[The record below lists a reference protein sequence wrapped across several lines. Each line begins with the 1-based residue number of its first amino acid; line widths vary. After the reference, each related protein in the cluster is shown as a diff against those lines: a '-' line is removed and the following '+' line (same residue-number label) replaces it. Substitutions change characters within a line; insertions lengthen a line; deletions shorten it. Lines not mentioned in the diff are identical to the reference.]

1 MYKFYLLYKRRKNKK
16 MNKKST
22 LRSVANDYL
31 THPRQNSGIT
41 LVALVVTIVILL
53 ILAGVSI
60 NLVVGNNGIITQAK
74 KAREETN
81 KSIENE
87 MAQLNKLANDL
98 EAAEKVDYE
107 GGSGNITYTDSDGKT
122 QPLTKSTPAGTK
134 IGTTANIDGQTLD
147 WYLFDVSDDGKT
159 AYLVSTPT
167 YWVPDTTKEVSG
179 AWVPKLESHS
189 NNITGAMRQAIQKKA
204 NLTPDDE
211 YYIYDSNSVTYTPS
225 VNTLSYY
232 KSVNSQWSA
241 NRGSVDFK
249 SLNESEQAA
258 CYLADADIFAGI
270 KDQVNKAD
278 GNLKG
283 KIQTLVGGASAEQ
296 WCKAYNKQTAA
307 KDHQITCEYSTKYA
321 PGYIYIATGEIVGS
335 DIYGAADNNGNT
347 TNNPFYNHSL
357 WWFVSPSGDLERYC
371 VRC

>member
-1 MYKFYLLYKRRKNKK
+1 MNNRENFLKCKNIE
-16 MNKKST
+16 NK
-22 LRSVANDYL
+22 
-31 THPRQNSGIT
+31 GIT
-41 LVALVVTIVILL
+41 LVALVVTIVVLL

-147 WYLFDVSDDGKT
+147 WYLFDVSDDGKN

-179 AWVPKLESHS
+179 A
-189 NNITGAMRQAIQKKA
+189 
-204 NLTPDDE
+204 
-211 YYIYDSNSVTYTPS
+211 
-225 VNTLSYY
+225 
-232 KSVNSQWSA
+232 
-241 NRGSVDFK
+241 
-249 SLNESEQAA
+249 
-258 CYLADADIFAGI
+258 
-270 KDQVNKAD
+270 
-278 GNLKG
+278 
-283 KIQTLVGGASAEQ
+283 
-296 WCKAYNKQTAA
+296 
-307 KDHQITCEYSTKYA
+307 
-321 PGYIYIATGEIVGS
+321 
-335 DIYGAADNNGNT
+335 
-347 TNNPFYNHSL
+347 
-357 WWFVSPSGDLERYC
+357 
-371 VRC
+371 